1 MYLSPKGRERDKKR
15 GEREGSKKA
24 GKSVTS
30 RRWLQLQIVNNYK
43 LLIKK
48 FLKSIKEEF
57 NSIPY
62 VQTAF
67 ESIQQD

>member
-15 GEREGSKKA
+15 GEREGGKKA
-24 GKSVTS
+24 RKSVTS
-30 RRWLQLQIVNNYK
+30 RRWLQLQIVNNYR